1 MNTLTRSL
9 RRGIATLASRRI
21 YIFMMVVVPAV
32 TAFFF
37 LNLMHE
43 GLPLK
48 VPVAMVDADHS
59 ALSRKVTR
67 SLNASEL
74 TDITMDLENYHSAI
88 DKVRS
93 GEIFGFFYIPNDFQ
107 EKALS
112 GRTPTLSFYT
122 NMSIFVP
129 GSLAYKGFKTIAV
142 TTSGGIVKTSLAGV
156 GVDEQESGS
165 LLMPVAMDYHPIG
178 NPCMNYN
185 IYLSQ
190 SFLSAMIALLVM
202 VITVFSIGYEIK
214 WGTSPE
220 WLRTAG
226 GSMAVALLG
235 KLIPQSVLFTCIGVA
250 IQSVMCGY
258 LHFPM
263 NCSPWV
269 MMGAML
275 LLVLSS
281 QAFGVIVME
290 ILPNLRLGLIVVSL
304 VGILSFSIAGFSF
317 PVDKM
322 YGGIAIFSYIIPIRY
337 YFLIYID
344 QALNGIPLYYS
355 RIYFIVMLGML
366 LLPLLGLRRLRGKCL
381 NPVYVP

>member
-1 MNTLTRSL
+1 
-9 RRGIATLASRRI
+9 
-21 YIFMMVVVPAV
+21 
-32 TAFFF
+32 
-37 LNLMHE
+37 
-43 GLPLK
+43 
-48 VPVAMVDADHS
+48 
-59 ALSRKVTR
+59 
-67 SLNASEL
+67 
-74 TDITMDLENYHSAI
+74 
-88 DKVRS
+88 
-93 GEIFGFFYIPNDFQ
+93 
-107 EKALS
+107 
-112 GRTPTLSFYT
+112 
-122 NMSIFVP
+122 
-129 GSLAYKGFKTIAV
+129 
-142 TTSGGIVKTSLAGV
+142 
-156 GVDEQESGS
+156 
-165 LLMPVAMDYHPIG
+165 
-178 NPCMNYN
+178 
-185 IYLSQ
+185 
-190 SFLSAMIALLVM
+190 M